1 MEDKILQG
9 NLYDFYGE
17 LLNENQRTIYEEF
30 VLQDL
35 SLGEIA
41 EERGISRQAVHDV
54 IRRSTKALEDYE
66 TKLHLLHKFEQIRER
81 VQEVNSLAANVSSI
95 DRDEVIKKI
104 VSLSNEIL
112 EEL

>member
-9 NLYDFYGE
+9 YLYDFYGE
-17 LLNENQRTIYEEF
+17 LLNDHQREIYEDF
-30 VLQDL
+30 VLLDL

-66 TKLHLLHKFEQIRER
+66 GKLHLLEKFERIRGR
-81 VQEVNSLAANVSSI
+81 VHDIHELAKRFPQ
-95 DRDEVIKKI
+95 DGGDMQKI
-104 VSLSNEIL
+104 ESLSREIL